1 MNCPFC
7 EHGETKVVDSRVAGK
22 GAIRRRRECLICSQR
37 FTTFERVEQ
46 SPLHVVKRDG
56 ARQPFDRSKLLA
68 GLTRACVKRPVSLEQ
83 IERAAVTIE
92 ASLRNGVGDE
102 VEASQIGEE
111 ALRVL
116 RDLDRVAYVRFASVY
131 RDFQDVD
138 EFERELAKLEGRKKR
153 ARNVAKRTGVR

>member
-7 EHGETKVVDSRVAGK
+7 EHGETKVVDSRVAGQ

-56 ARQPFDRSKLLA
+56 SRQPFDRTKLLA

-92 ASLRNGVGDE
+92 AGLRNGVGDE
-102 VEASQIGEE
+102 IEAARIGEE

-138 EFERELAKLEGRKKR
+138 EFKRELAKLEGRKKR
-153 ARNVAKRTGVR
+153 PARVAKRTGVR

>member
-56 ARQPFDRSKLLA
+56 ARQPFDRAKLLA

-83 IERAAVTIE
+83 IESAAVTIE
-92 ASLRNGVGDE
+92 AGLRNGVGDE
-102 VEASQIGEE
+102 IEASEIGEE

-138 EFERELAKLEGRKKR
+138 EFERELAKLEGRE
-153 ARNVAKRTGVR
+153 ASGIVDKRTSVR

>member
-1 MNCPFC
+1 MP
-7 EHGETKVVDSRVAGK
+7 
-22 GAIRRRRECLICSQR
+22 ICSQR

-56 ARQPFDRSKLLA
+56 ARQPFDRAKLLA

-92 ASLRNGVGDE
+92 AGLRNGVGDE
-102 VEASQIGEE
+102 IEASRIGEE
-111 ALRVL
+111 ALEVL

-153 ARNVAKRTGVR
+153 SAKVAKRTAVR